1 MAHQE
6 NTRFHFKQKTLG
18 DIQQIG
24 RCHISQEI
32 KGDAIL
38 DYRRTVLSVAWRRP
52 SGDLASQ
59 VLGTSVHSSTRTG
72 ALYCLIHDVHILYIG
87 YGWIWMDMV
96 LVCLKQIHPV
106 IYNGVF
112 SEGSSQLVNG
122 YRLIVHKLFLNHL
135 GLYNSGWAYV
145 VVWLGGG
152 GSGKFS
158 DFLISFLLYEIQ
170 ILNVFFFF
178 SWSVYNS
185 RVDHKITNVPC
196 TKQFRQPLS
205 GILKLL
211 RQGPR
216 FFWISTRQKTKDILL
231 KPHPKNSSIIK
242 LILGTNS
249 LTIYPI
255 GSMYAI
261 YGNIYH
267 QYTPNVSIYTIHR
280 SYGYG

>member
-1 MAHQE
+1 M
-6 NTRFHFKQKTLG
+6 
-18 DIQQIG
+18 
-24 RCHISQEI
+24 
-32 KGDAIL
+32 
-38 DYRRTVLSVAWRRP
+38 LSVAWRRP

-72 ALYCLIHDVHILYIG
+72 ALYCLIYDVHILYIG

-122 YRLIVHKLFLNHL
+122 YRL
-135 GLYNSGWAYV
+135 
-145 VVWLGGG
+145 VWLGGG

-216 FFWISTRQKTKDILL
+216 FFWISTRQKT
-231 KPHPKNSSIIK
+231 NQ
-242 LILGTNS
+242 T
-249 LTIYPI
+249 YC
-255 GSMYAI
+255 
-261 YGNIYH
+261 
-267 QYTPNVSIYTIHR
+267 
-280 SYGYG
+280 